1 MLLNRMTEQ
10 EIRKVA
16 DHSLAMAEKFQ
27 ERCHSAERILSELIY
42 LPWWRFGKRKKLRK
56 EFEDHYSKFVTVS
69 FDEYL
74 STDD

>member
-1 MLLNRMTEQ
+1 MTEK
-10 EIRKVA
+10 EIREKA
-16 DHSLAMAEKFQ
+16 DQALAMAEKFQ
-27 ERCHSAERILSELIY
+27 ERCHSAERLLSELTY

-74 STDD
+74 ASND